1 MSILGTGRLAGPAAG
16 RHSVPAWSL
25 ALPVAVVLLAAVIA
39 VAMVEM
45 NQSPRTPWVAPGIAE
60 VGAPAPDFSSWD
72 LDGHKVGLGDFRSRP
87 VVLSFW
93 ATSCTACRAEFPA
106 LQKVQDR
113 YAAQGLAVLAVDYRE
128 TDTTRMAS
136 FLSGLHVGF
145 RPVLDPRGTIA
156 YAYGV
161 DVGLPVNVW
170 LDRAHRV
177 RLVMVGEQTPANL
190 AAAAAKVAA

>member
-1 MSILGTGRLAGPAAG
+1 MLGTGRLAGPAAG
-16 RHSVPAWSL
+16 KHSVPVWSL

-39 VAMVEM
+39 VAMVEL
-45 NQSPRTPWVAPGIAE
+45 NQASRTPWVAPGTAE
-60 VGAPAPDFSSWD
+60 VGATAPDFSSWD
-72 LDGHKVGLGDFRSRP
+72 LNGAKVSLSDYKGKP

-93 ATSCTACRAEFPA
+93 ATSCTACQAEFPA

-136 FLSGLHVGF
+136 FLGGLHVAF
-145 RPVLDPRGTIA
+145 RPVLDPQGTIA

-170 LDRAHRV
+170 LDRSHRV
-177 RLVMVGEQTPANL
+177 TQVMVGEQQPSDL